1 MPTSCKTSNPEV
13 AAMKTYHKSF
23 CGVTASITDMRDGRA
38 RLIVRLP
45 DGKKIKD
52 SIHKNRIAARSAWYR
67 MD

>member
-1 MPTSCKTSNPEV
+1 
-13 AAMKTYHKSF
+13 MKTYHKSF

-45 DGKKIKD
+45 GGKKIKD